1 MSYRHFCLS
10 ILLSMVTLIISGCFV
25 IGCTVAGVGGALI
38 YDQRNVKTILI
49 DNEVN
54 TRVTEALK
62 KDEQIKRQASILC
75 STYRGGVLLAGQ
87 APTEELR
94 QRIVEITKKIPN
106 VKRIYNEIAL
116 QAPSSALTTT
126 SDAWITAKVKTALL
140 GTKGLNSGQFKIVT
154 ENGTVF
160 LMGVVERKQAD
171 AAVAATRK
179 VDGVQKVVKI
189 FEYKQ

>member
-1 MSYRHFCLS
+1 
-10 ILLSMVTLIISGCFV
+10 
-25 IGCTVAGVGGALI
+25 
-38 YDQRNVKTILI
+38 
-49 DNEVN
+49 
-54 TRVTEALK
+54 
-62 KDEQIKRQASILC
+62 
-75 STYRGGVLLAGQ
+75 VLLAGQ

-116 QAPSSALTTT
+116 QAPSSALTTA

-140 GTKGLNSGQFKIVT
+140 GAKGLHSGQFKIVT

-171 AAVAATRK
+171 LAVEATRK

-189 FEYKQ
+189 FEYK